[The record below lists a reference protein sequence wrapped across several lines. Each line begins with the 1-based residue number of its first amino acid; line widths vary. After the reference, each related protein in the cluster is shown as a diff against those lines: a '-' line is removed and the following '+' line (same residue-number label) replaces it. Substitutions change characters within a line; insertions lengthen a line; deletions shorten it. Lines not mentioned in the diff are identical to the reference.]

1 MKRIMSVILMSVI
14 LICCVGCGGQ
24 DNMQVETGVNA
35 SETPGIVF
43 LVRTN
48 LYDSVQGEY
57 VSVKKF
63 RVGFYDRDGNF
74 WLSDDPD
81 VLDMNNETLIDEYEA
96 GRLTD
101 RIQLS
106 AGCDADILAEQY
118 TKMHDIYLKEQL
130 ELETA
135 ASGEV
140 NLESLTRSSSDL
152 LCSTWYGFYTDENGA
167 MQYQIIHQKKPEGD
181 FYTDNDT
188 VNEIYDWLQKNC
200 NSKDNAKSLQMY

>member
-81 VLDMNNETLIDEYEA
+81 VLDMDNETLIDEYEA

-106 AGCDADILAEQY
+106 AGCDADIIGEQY
-118 TKMHDIYLKEQL
+118 TKMRDIYLKEQL

-135 ASGEV
+135 ASVEV

-152 LCSTWYGFYTDENGA
+152 LCSTWYGFYMDENGT

-188 VNEIYDWLQKNC
+188 VNEIYDWLQKEADHGF
-200 NSKDNAKSLQMY
+200 K

>member
-74 WLSDDPD
+74 WL
-81 VLDMNNETLIDEYEA
+81 
-96 GRLTD
+96 
-101 RIQLS
+101 
-106 AGCDADILAEQY
+106 
-118 TKMHDIYLKEQL
+118 
-130 ELETA
+130 
-135 ASGEV
+135 
-140 NLESLTRSSSDL
+140 
-152 LCSTWYGFYTDENGA
+152 
-167 MQYQIIHQKKPEGD
+167 
-181 FYTDNDT
+181 
-188 VNEIYDWLQKNC
+188 
-200 NSKDNAKSLQMY
+200 